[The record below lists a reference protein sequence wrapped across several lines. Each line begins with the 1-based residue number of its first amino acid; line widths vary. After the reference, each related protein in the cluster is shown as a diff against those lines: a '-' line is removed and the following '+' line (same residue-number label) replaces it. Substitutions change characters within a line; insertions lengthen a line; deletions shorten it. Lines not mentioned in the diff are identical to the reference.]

1 MEHGLGLFSAQSIG
15 VQEGVPWVG
24 KEFGV
29 GVAKDTCGHTVF
41 SVLWIC
47 LAVNAFNLIWRW
59 CLVILPLARHS
70 KDDNE

>member
-41 SVLWIC
+41 SVLRIC
-47 LAVNAFNLIWRW
+47 GFVWRLTPLTDLAMVFGHFAVGQAFQG
-59 CLVILPLARHS
+59 
-70 KDDNE
+70 